1 MELPS
6 QVKVV
11 VQKSTSQIEATV
23 LSLITSMPENEES
36 VLVTAIVQLAYK
48 DTIWI
53 FQLNDHIHS
62 GPFPSQ
68 LITFL
73 KNPCILKVGQNVNLD
88 LRNLQEESGIKQ
100 PFAGGVDVAHLPKC
114 KGVVKNTW
122 ISLADLCARV
132 LKVHLNKDLA
142 TRISPDWH
150 SDELSSEQLHYA
162 ALNAWASLKI
172 YEELE
177 QMQVPGE
184 VIAFTPGQDIFLCP

>member
-53 FQLNDHIHS
+53 FQ
-62 GPFPSQ
+62 
-68 LITFL
+68 
-73 KNPCILKVGQNVNLD
+73 
-88 LRNLQEESGIKQ
+88 EESGVKQ
-100 PFAGGVDVAHLPKC
+100 PFAGGVDVAHLAKR
-114 KGVVKNTW
+114 KGVVKNTQ
-122 ISLADLCARV
+122 ISLADL
-132 LKVHLNKDLA
+132 
-142 TRISPDWH
+142 PDWH
-150 SDELSSEQLHYA
+150 SDELSSEQLCYA
-162 ALNAWASLKI
+162 ALDAWASLKV

-184 VIAFTPGQDIFLCP
+184 VIAFTPRQDIFLCQDDTNIVARGHISLHSDYKSFEGINITPTHILIKITKIFVPGAIISTH